1 MLTCDSRSR
10 VDPNRLFVFRAPEAT
25 PRTRPIDRDK
35 KLTNRSASPSGY
47 VCKIIASDSCTGIFY
62 FYFNVSTSPQ
72 IAARRRSALARHPEE
87 RLSRRRTSLRFPQI
101 RWPNNK
107 PASYALNKSAPE
119 ARHSLARPVKGRVP

>member
-47 VCKIIASDSCTGIFY
+47 VCKIIASDSCTGICLCVY
-62 FYFNVSTSPQ
+62 PVIQ
-72 IAARRRSALARHPEE
+72 RSALRDEGSLLDSPAPRRQHHVPLKRKFLTHHP
-87 RLSRRRTSLRFPQI
+87 
-101 RWPNNK
+101 
-107 PASYALNKSAPE
+107 
-119 ARHSLARPVKGRVP
+119 